1 MGTSM
6 PDQRRQKQQSSSSSS
21 SSQQKP
27 RQQKSKAASRVIE
40 HEPMKATHTP
50 QGYLIIAREY
60 NVKCPHPHPSFGPVP
75 TRNINRIRVVNGPTD
90 TSNGIELYECDV
102 CGYTSEAAIKVR
114 AHLGKHSAL
123 RIKQELKAIN
133 FTVQTALS
141 KQIDN
146 TDTNEDRSGPTHSDD
161 LVMRMVKK
169 VCDLAHDNMNNP
181 SVSALYRLAGKIE
194 NLNEEIVDISCAVYQ
209 LAESLNELIV
219 QPVHNID
226 VEELQRKAS
235 LFDQLSQLLT
245 NTDSAQ
251 E

>member
-6 PDQRRQKQQSSSSSS
+6 PDQRRQKQQQSSSQ
-21 SSQQKP
+21 QQKP
-27 RQQKSKAASRVIE
+27 RQQRYKAASRVIE

-50 QGYLIIAREY
+50 LGYLIIAREY

-75 TRNINRIRVVNGPTD
+75 TRNINRIRVVNGPND

-123 RIKQELKAIN
+123 RIKQELKAMN

-146 TDTNEDRSGPTHSDD
+146 TDNTDTDEDRSGSTPSDD

-194 NLNEEIVDISCAVYQ
+194 NLNEEIVDISGVVYQ